1 MKDSDK
7 IYFSRK
13 LESNPGPF
21 DSEFNA
27 LTTTPQ
33 SRRESA
39 KFDCNIQLLL

>member
-27 LTTTPQ
+27 FTTPQ
-33 SRRESA
+33 SRRASA